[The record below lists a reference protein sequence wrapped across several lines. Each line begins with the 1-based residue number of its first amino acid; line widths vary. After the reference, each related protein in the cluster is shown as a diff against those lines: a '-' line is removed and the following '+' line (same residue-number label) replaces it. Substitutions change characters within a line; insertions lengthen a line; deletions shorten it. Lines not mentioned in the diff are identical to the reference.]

1 MTLYIR
7 LEQPEDVDAITSV
20 VAQAFSSGQE
30 GGQPEVNLVN
40 RLRND
45 HEAWLP
51 RLSLVAVLDG
61 QVVGS
66 VMGSRVSVDGSSAVA
81 LAPLAVLPQHQ
92 GQGIGEQLVRRF
104 IGEARSAGEGLILV
118 LGDPKYYSRFGFRA
132 AADTGIVGPYV
143 GEAFQALTLAADAP
157 VGRAVY
163 PAAFAGV

>member
-1 MTLYIR
+1 MPVYIR
-7 LEQPEDVDAITSV
+7 HEQPADLEAVRSV
-20 VAQAFSSGQE
+20 VAQAFALGP
-30 GGQPEVNLVN
+30 GGGAAEVTLVD

-51 RLSLVAVLDG
+51 RLSLVAVREG

-66 VMGSRVSVDGSSAVA
+66 VIGSRVAVDGSAAVA
-81 LAPLAVLPQHQ
+81 LAPLAVHPQHQ
-92 GQGIGEQLVRRF
+92 GEGIGEQLVRRF
-104 IGEARSAGEGLILV
+104 IGEARSAGETLILV

-132 AADTGIVGPYV
+132 ATEVGIVGPYV
-143 GEAFQALTLAADAP
+143 GEAFQALSLASDAP

>member
-1 MTLYIR
+1 MSVYIR
-7 LEQPEDVDAITSV
+7 HEQPEDLHAISSV
-20 VAQAFSSGQE
+20 VAQAFSSGQQR
-30 GGQPEVNLVN
+30 GHAEVTLIQ

-45 HEAWLP
+45 PQAWLP
-51 RLSLVAVLDG
+51 RLSMVAVLDG

-66 VMGSRVSVDGSSAVA
+66 VIGSRVSVDGSPAVA

-92 GQGIGEQLVRRF
+92 GQGTGEQLVRRF
-104 IGEARSAGEGLILV
+104 IGEARSAGETLILV

-163 PAAFAGV
+163 PAAFGGL